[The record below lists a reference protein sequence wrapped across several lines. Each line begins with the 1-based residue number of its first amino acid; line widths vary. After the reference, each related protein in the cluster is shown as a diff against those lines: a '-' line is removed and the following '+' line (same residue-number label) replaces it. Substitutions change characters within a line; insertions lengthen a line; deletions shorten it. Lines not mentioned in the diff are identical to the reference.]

1 MNTASLSEI
10 KRELR
15 ERSHDEL
22 IDHCLRLAKY
32 KRENKELLNYLLF
45 EAHDEGGY
53 VAEIKSDIAEMF
65 DEVNLSS
72 VYFAKK
78 TIRKILR
85 FAAKHIKYSGSKQT
99 EVEILIAFC
108 LGMRKLDLPYHESKV
123 LINLYD
129 RQFHNIR
136 KAMSQ
141 LNEDLQFDY
150 QADFDLVSQ
159 PIVKARFY

>member
-15 ERSHDEL
+15 ECTHEEL
-22 IDHCLRLAKY
+22 IDHCLRVAKY

-45 EAHDEGGY
+45 EAHDEDGY
-53 VAEIKSDIAEMF
+53 IAGIKSDMVEMF

-108 LGMRKLDLPYHESKV
+108 LGMRKLDLAYHE
-123 LINLYD
+123 
-129 RQFHNIR
+129 R
-136 KAMSQ
+136 
-141 LNEDLQFDY
+141 
-150 QADFDLVSQ
+150 
-159 PIVKARFY
+159 